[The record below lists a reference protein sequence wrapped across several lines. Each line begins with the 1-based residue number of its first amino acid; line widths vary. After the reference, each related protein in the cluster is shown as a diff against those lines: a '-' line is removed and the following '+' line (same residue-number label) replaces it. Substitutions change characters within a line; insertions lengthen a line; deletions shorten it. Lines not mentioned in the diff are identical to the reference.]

1 MKRIY
6 LHVWVERRSSIQA
19 MEGKEYKVLFNDVYI
34 HVNIQGC

>member
-6 LHVWVERRSSIQA
+6 LHVSMKRRSGIQA
-19 MEGKEYKVLFNDVYI
+19 MGGKEYKVLFNDVYL